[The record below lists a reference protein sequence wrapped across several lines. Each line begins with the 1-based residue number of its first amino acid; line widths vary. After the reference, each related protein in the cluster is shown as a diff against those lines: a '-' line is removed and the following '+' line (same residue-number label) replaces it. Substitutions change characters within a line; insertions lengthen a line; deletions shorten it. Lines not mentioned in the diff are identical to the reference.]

1 MRYFLLFI
9 SLFVAL
15 SLGAQQRLEVNQN
28 IYNTQ
33 GVGLVYDQE
42 LTFHAGLLTPRS
54 FFLGVQKGKLETY
67 FRTKFWSVEA
77 GDIRSIHEQR
87 SSLERII
94 LATNRVSRPFVYA
107 KQNQLY
113 VLRAGFGNRIYLTE
127 KARQRGVAMGYSW
140 QLGPTLGLLK
150 PYYLEVETG
159 EGGTAGVV
167 RDIRFTEENAALF
180 LDRFRIF
187 GASVWSRGFDEM
199 RLVPGIHA
207 RASIHFGFGAYEE
220 LAKAFEVGLHG
231 DFFLTN
237 APIMV
242 ETPLA
247 PNISNSNLHLNLFL
261 KMQFGK
267 RW

>member
-1 MRYFLLFI
+1 MRYFILCLLLTVG
-9 SLFVAL
+9 SSAW
-15 SLGAQQRLEVNQN
+15 AQQQLPVNQN

-33 GVGLVYDQE
+33 GVGLIYDQE

-54 FFLGVQKGKLETY
+54 FFFGLQKAKLETF
-67 FRTKFWSVEA
+67 FRTKFWSFEV
-77 GDIRSIHEQR
+77 GDLRSIHEQR

-113 VLRAGFGNRIYLTE
+113 VLRAGFGQRIYLTE

-140 QLGPTLGLLK
+140 QVGPTLGILK
-150 PYYLEVETG
+150 PYYLEIETG
-159 EGGTAGVV
+159 EGGNAGVV
-167 RDIRFTEENAALF
+167 RDLRFSEENAALF

-187 GASVWSRGFDEM
+187 GASVWSKGLDE
-199 RLVPGIHA
+199 LQLAPGIHA
-207 RASIHFGFGAYEE
+207 RASVHFGFGAYEE
-220 LAKAFEVGLHG
+220 MAKSFEVGIHG
-231 DFFLTN
+231 DFFLAN

-261 KMQFGK
+261 KMQLGK